1 MTISPKRTRD
11 FWAAAILAFFLSA
24 GLLSSVAYARPL
36 GTSHKPGYQARAQ
49 AGDVP
54 SSMGEVSAH
63 RASAIRECTERAN
76 KLLQKDWGVRQIEVE
91 SACMAEHGEPE

>member
-1 MTISPKRTRD
+1 MMIKKYASV
-11 FWAAAILAFFLSA
+11 ALALFLSS
-24 GLLSSVAYARPL
+24 GLASSVAYARPL
-36 GTSHKPGYQARAQ
+36 NASHHPGYHARAQ

-91 SACMAEHGEPE
+91 SACMAEHGEIE